1 MALVLSAGG
10 MYAAWEV
17 GVWKALRER
26 FQFDLIVGTSAGAWN
41 AWMIAGG
48 ISPDELTREWLD
60 PTAATIMQ
68 LGLHRSGVMRPE
80 ALHEKAHE
88 LFARFQP
95 RIPFGLTL
103 AEVPRLRPLLVR
115 GPDVT
120 WRHLA
125 ATASIPM
132 CFPPVEIEGK
142 QYLDGGL
149 LGALPTWAA
158 EEMGATHAIAV
169 NAINIFPFRLLRMVF
184 QPRRPSPALKI
195 FPIEPSEKLGPLR
208 DGVVWSSSNI
218 ERWVEQG
225 ERDGNRAA
233 TSITM

>member
-48 ISPDELTREWLD
+48 ISPDELTREWQD
-60 PTAATIMQ
+60 PASATIMQ
-68 LGLHRSGVMRPE
+68 LGL
-80 ALHEKAHE
+80 
-88 LFARFQP
+88 QP

>member
-1 MALVLSAGG
+1 

-17 GVWKALRER
+17 GVWKALREH

-41 AWMIAGG
+41 GWMIASGV
-48 ISPDELTREWLD
+48 SPDELIREWLD
-60 PTAATIMQ
+60 PAAATIMQ
-68 LGLHRSGVMRPE
+68 FGLHRYGILRPQ
-80 ALHEKAHE
+80 ALHEKARD

-95 RIPFGLTL
+95 RIPCGLTL

-115 GPDVT
+115 NPEVT

-125 ATASIPM
+125 AACSIPL

-142 QYLDGGL
+142 LYVDGGL

-158 EEMGATHAIAV
+158 EEMRATHAITV
-169 NAINIFPFRLLRMVF
+169 NALTTFPFRMMRTLIR
-184 QPRRPSPALKI
+184 PRRPSAALKA
-195 FPIEPSEKLGPLR
+195 FPIEPSQKLGPLW
-208 DGVVWSSSNI
+208 DGLVWSPANI
-218 ERWVEQG
+218 KRWIEQG

-233 TSITM
+233 TSIAM

>member
-1 MALVLSAGG
+1 
-10 MYAAWEV
+10 MYAAWQV

-26 FQFDLIVGTSAGAWN
+26 FQTDLIVGTSAGAWN

-60 PTAATIMQ
+60 PAAANIMQ
-68 LGLHRSGVMRPE
+68 LGLHRTGILSPKV
-80 ALHEKAHE
+80 LHEKARD

-95 RIPFGLTL
+95 RMPFGLTL
-103 AEVPRLRPLLVR
+103 SEVPRLRPLLVR

-120 WRHLA
+120 WQHLA
-125 ATASIPM
+125 AAASIPL
-132 CFPPVEIEGK
+132 CFPPVEIGGK
-142 QYLDGGL
+142 QYVDGGL
-149 LGALPTWAA
+149 LGALPVWAA

-169 NAINIFPFRLLRMVF
+169 NAINIFPFRLMRMVF
-184 QPRRPSPALKI
+184 PPRRPSPALRI

-218 ERWVEQG
+218 GRWIEQG
-225 ERDGNRAA
+225 ERDGNRAV